1 MPHSASFRSMQIYIR
16 RRLPNG
22 PPFRLFL
29 SENYRP
35 FLPILSRCPL
45 RIKPSCSLTLG
56 QDHRRSS
63 NLSEVAEEKR
73 SLFSWKNLRLK
84 RFFFIL
90 SLSLSLS
97 LASCNFLETKE
108 EGKSVS
114 FKIEKMRD
122 HLVLVSPL
130 RRNST
135 NRRI

>member
-90 SLSLSLS
+90 SLSLSL
-97 LASCNFLETKE
+97 LLLVIFLKRRKKE
-108 EGKSVS
+108 NLSRLKSKRWRSPRSS
-114 FKIEKMRD
+114 FS
-122 HLVLVSPL
+122 V
-130 RRNST
+130 T
-135 NRRI
+135 